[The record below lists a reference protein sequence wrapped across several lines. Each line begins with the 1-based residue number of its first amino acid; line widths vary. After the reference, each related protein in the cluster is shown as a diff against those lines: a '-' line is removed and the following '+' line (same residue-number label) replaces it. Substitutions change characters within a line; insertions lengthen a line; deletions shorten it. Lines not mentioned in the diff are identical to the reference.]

1 VLHLHRIRC
10 ELSKKVSEQLRF
22 RGWSCQRQSHR
33 REVPTSTL
41 FAKGG
46 APAFLPGARE
56 EAAGRA
62 GRPSPHEPL
71 LIQRAAAIRW
81 RNVRFQK
88 VSYALVCVNLIGAD
102 IFLSGV
108 NFGAWL
114 RQAGRT
120 NASVPTWATRSVS
133 SRNPLAVRALSESRL
148 RACMRR
154 SGFRLLRSRG
164 LRSHR
169 LCIRPR
175 RRVS

>member
-1 VLHLHRIRC
+1 
-10 ELSKKVSEQLRF
+10 
-22 RGWSCQRQSHR
+22 
-33 REVPTSTL
+33 VPTSTL

-114 RQAGRT
+114 SPGWTDECVRPYVSYSFSEQPQSAGG
-120 NASVPTWATRSVS
+120 TWAFRKSATR
-133 SRNPLAVRALSESRL
+133 L
-148 RACMRR
+148 
-154 SGFRLLRSRG
+154 
-164 LRSHR
+164 
-169 LCIRPR
+169 
-175 RRVS
+175 